1 MVAMAIPLGGD
12 HYMYPTVVARGKGV
26 RDVTD
31 RDEANERSSRM
42 LAHTQALQDDQQE
55 TSKDVEAADEG
66 HL

>member
-1 MVAMAIPLGGD
+1 MAIPFGVD
-12 HYMYPTVVARGKGV
+12 HYMYATAVGKGV

-55 TSKDVEAADEG
+55 TSKDVETADEG